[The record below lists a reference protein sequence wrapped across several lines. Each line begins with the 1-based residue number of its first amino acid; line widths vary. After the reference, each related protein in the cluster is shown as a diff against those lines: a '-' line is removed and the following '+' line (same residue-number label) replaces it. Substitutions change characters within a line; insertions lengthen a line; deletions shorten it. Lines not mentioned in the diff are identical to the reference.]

1 MQFGVETRMKRFLLN
16 KQLNKKLI
24 VINIL
29 LIIVT
34 IEVFIQTAI
43 FDLVLIGSILIITL
57 AILLIM
63 NLVIYLKTLN

>member
-63 NLVIYLKTLN
+63 NLVIYLKALN

>member
-1 MQFGVETRMKRFLLN
+1 MKRFLLN

-63 NLVIYLKTLN
+63 NLVIYLKALN

>member
-1 MQFGVETRMKRFLLN
+1 MKRFLLN